1 MILIVLIANCISCC
15 KDPEIDFKVS
25 TDDGTFKVISDPFV
39 RGMAMCPVSWEWGSA
54 ELFCKVRCNAVCLSQ

>member
-1 MILIVLIANCISCC
+1 
-15 KDPEIDFKVS
+15 VS